1 MSTSEQAPA
10 DPTLADLVITGGLVV
25 DGTGSPGVRADV
37 AITAG
42 RISAIGPGLR
52 GRETLDATGHIVAPG
67 FIDIHTHYDAQVFF
81 DPALTPSSFH
91 GVTTVVAGNCG
102 FSIAPVR
109 AGGEQIIA
117 RTLENVEDM
126 DYQVL
131 IDGVPWEFETFRE
144 YLESVESRGSLL
156 NFSAYLGHTALR
168 LYVMGQEAYERV
180 ATDAEVDAM
189 KDELRDAMR
198 AGAAGLATSFALP
211 HRGADGLPVPSR
223 FAEPEE
229 WEALLE
235 VMTEERRGVVS
246 VAPGEQCGI
255 DRLYELQPKVGLPFT
270 YGALLSSPTGTHQR
284 LVDLNRQGWHDGA
297 QVWPQ
302 VTPRVLGM
310 QLTMDAPYLLNVSPM
325 LGALASATLAE
336 RRAAYADPQWRA
348 EAMAS
353 YDTIA
358 GMKPR
363 WDTYVFGDNASP
375 PELEGRSVADVA
387 AERGISPLDALLEA
401 ALAHDDLALR
411 VRCIVANDNV
421 DAVGGLL
428 SEEHCTLGLSDAG
441 AHVGQLCDAPQA
453 TDFLGNW
460 VRDRKLMPIEQA
472 VRKLTG
478 VQADLFGFAD
488 RGYLR
493 VGAWADIAVF
503 DPATVAPG
511 PLRRVRDFPGGSERL
526 TADAPVGMTHVLVN
540 GTVIR
545 RDGVP
550 VDAATTGTPGQ
561 LLRPEV
567 RS

>member
-1 MSTSEQAPA
+1 MNEAETNAAPTVA
-10 DPTLADLVITGGLVV
+10 DIVISGGFVV
-25 DGTGSPGVRADV
+25 DGSGTPGRLADV
-37 AITAG
+37 AVTDG
-42 RISAIGPGLR
+42 RISAIGHGLR
-52 GRETLDATGHIVAPG
+52 GHTVLDATGHVVAPG

-102 FSIAPVR
+102 FSLAPVR
-109 AGGEQIIA
+109 PGGEQIIA

-144 YLESVESRGSLL
+144 YLASVETRGSLL
-156 NFSAYLGHTALR
+156 NFAAYLGHTALR
-168 LYVMGQEAYERV
+168 LYVMGDEAYVRV
-180 ATDAEVDAM
+180 ATEAEVTAM
-189 KDELRDAMR
+189 QDELRDAMR

-223 FAEPEE
+223 FAEPSEFE
-229 WEALLE
+229 SLLE

-255 DRLYELQPKVGLPFT
+255 DRLYELQPTVGLPFT
-270 YGALLSSPTGTHQR
+270 YGALLSSPTGTHRR
-284 LVDLNRQGWHDGA
+284 LVDINRRGWESGA

-310 QLTMDAPYLLNVSPM
+310 QFTMDAPYLLNVSPVF
-325 LGALASATLAE
+325 GALAAGTLDQ
-336 RRAAYADPQWRA
+336 RRTAYADPDWRA
-348 EAMAS
+348 QAWSS
-353 YDTIA
+353 YESIA

-363 WDTYVFGDNASP
+363 WDTYSFGDDQQH
-375 PELEGRSVADVA
+375 PELDGVSIADLAV
-387 AERGISPLDALLEA
+387 EQNVTPLDVLLDA
-401 ALAHDDLALR
+401 TLRHDDLRLG
-411 VRCIVANDNV
+411 VRCVVANDDV
-421 DAVGGLL
+421 VAVGELL
-428 SEEHCTLGLSDAG
+428 REEHCTLGLSDAG

-460 VRDRKLMPIEQA
+460 VRDRQLMSIEQA

-493 VGAWADIAVF
+493 VGGWADITVF
-503 DPATVAPG
+503 DPDTVAPG
-511 PLRRVRDFPGGSERL
+511 PLRRVADFPGGSERL

-540 GTVIR
+540 GTIIR

-550 VDAATTGTPGQ
+550 IDAATSGKPGQ
-561 LLRPEV
+561 LLRPSV
-567 RS
+567 RT